1 MFLEAQWKSV
11 WLSSIALFSRAV
23 FPWTHWIA
31 IYGRMTWKKRKPCD
45 KSEIWLV
52 YLVFVCLFIHLL
64 IFSLSMMKEPYD
76 WMHTGLLW
84 STSLSLRPGWVIF
97 TCSWARHFTFTS
109 PLPTQECKWVLENW
123 SVAIR
128 TLGGGWRGGCSLAID
143 RRSNQGMEQYSISLF
158 AKKTRMSFADASH
171 ETCVQT
177 WHVLSHWGRHSNF
190 EWLLSRESAWTIVLL
205 YYSTLTLFT
214 HWVLKERNIVIENN
228 WNDRYQYLCVI
239 TVRDSSSNFAL
250 VTR

>member
-1 MFLEAQWKSV
+1 MFLEAQWKSA

-84 STSLSLRPGWVIF
+84 SISLSLRPGWVIF

-109 PLPTQECKWVLENW
+109 PLPTWVLENW

-128 TLGGGWRGGCSLAID
+128 TLGGGWRGGCSLAFK
-143 RRSNQGMEQYSISLF
+143 RHSNQGMEQYSISLF
-158 AKKTRMSFADASH
+158 ANKTKMSFADASH
-171 ETCVQT
+171 ET
-177 WHVLSHWGRHSNF
+177 WVLSHWGRHY

-214 HWVLKERNIVIENN
+214 HWVLKERNIDIENN

-239 TVRDSSSNFAL
+239 TGRDSSSNFAL